1 MTTKE
6 DVLRYLNKRVEGHN
20 SRFKGV
26 PGKMADIEALKEVF
40 SRGYFREKSFGTEDE
55 SIRIKAGI
63 RRLKDFMFVLRN
75 GYPRLQ
81 SDIVIT
87 EDFDLLPKGH
97 RLYAKWKTY
106 HLVRYDFFTG
116 KEYIDE
122 YRNDI
127 GLLDV

>member
-26 PGKMADIEALKEVF
+26 PGKKADIELLKEVF
-40 SRGYFREKSFGTEDE
+40 SRGYFREKSFGNNDE
-55 SIRIKAGI
+55 KLRIKAGI
-63 RRLKDFMFVLRN
+63 RRIKDYLFVLRN

-106 HLVRYDFFTG
+106 HLVRYDYFTG
-116 KEYIDE
+116 NQFDDE
-122 YRNDI
+122 FRNSINVLDI
-127 GLLDV
+127 

>member
-6 DVLRYLNKRVEGHN
+6 DVLRYLTKRVEGHN

-26 PGKMADIEALKEVF
+26 PGKSANLEMLKEVF

-55 SIRIKAGI
+55 SIKIKTGI
-63 RRLKDFMFVLRN
+63 RRLKDFLFVMRN

-81 SDIVIT
+81 SDIVVT

-97 RLYAKWKTY
+97 RLHAKWKTY
-106 HLVRYDFFTG
+106 HLVRYDYFTDSQYDNEFRDG
-116 KEYIDE
+116 I
-122 YRNDI
+122 NI
-127 GLLDV
+127 LDV

>member
-6 DVLRYLNKRVEGHN
+6 DVLRYLNKRVQGHN

-26 PGKMADIEALKEVF
+26 PGKKADIELLKEVF
-40 SRGYFREKSFGTEDE
+40 SRGYFREKSFGNNDE
-55 SIRIKAGI
+55 KLRIKAGI
-63 RRLKDFMFVLRN
+63 RRIKDYLFVLRN

-106 HLVRYDFFTG
+106 HLVRYDYFTG
-116 KEYIDE
+116 NQFDDE
-122 YRNDI
+122 FRNSINVLDI
-127 GLLDV
+127 